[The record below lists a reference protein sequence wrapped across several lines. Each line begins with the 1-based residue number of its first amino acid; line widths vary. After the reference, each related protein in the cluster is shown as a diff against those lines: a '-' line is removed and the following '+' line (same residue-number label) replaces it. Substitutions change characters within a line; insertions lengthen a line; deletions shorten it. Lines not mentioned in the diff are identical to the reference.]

1 MARSFLH
8 RERAIARKETEVS
21 KMAFRPTQYL
31 IEGEL
36 DNTNPKKVIGWMR
49 FVGLKEKVTF
59 DLEGNFHR
67 DIRGAKIH
75 FMGDAYEDNVDIDSG
90 HFFDDFAQHQTGKVG
105 DITAGLP
112 PCDYGSAPYVE
123 IYSEQIGRIVL
134 KLEPV
139 QIEVIGTPIPAIES
153 DPISR
158 KEQRRN
164 MAEFLGSVAQEM
176 NIPAE
181 RAICISNEAVITAK
195 KRAAN
200 NRVRGMKLL
209 PCKIRER
216 LPSLGGQDDK
226 GGKAIAYAKFFTP
239 DSSFS
244 WFVTEGSP
252 VRNSDN
258 DPVDYILFG
267 LVEGQCKE
275 LGYFRLSEL
284 ESVRGPM
291 GLPIERDLYWKPKTL
306 EEIAPE
312 MFSSN
317 EQSN

>member
-1 MARSFLH
+1 
-8 RERAIARKETEVS
+8 
-21 KMAFRPTQYL
+21 MAFRLTRYL
-31 IEGEL
+31 QEGEL
-36 DNTNPKKVIGWMR
+36 DNTCSNKVTGWMR

-67 DIRGAKIH
+67 DIKGAKIH
-75 FMGDAYEDNVDIDSG
+75 FTGDAYDDQQDVDPGG
-90 HFFDDFAQHQTGKVG
+90 HLECLAQHQTGKVG

-112 PCDYGSAPYVE
+112 PHDYGSTPYVE
-123 IYSEQIGRIVL
+123 VYSEQNGRIVL
-134 KLEPV
+134 ELEHSQV
-139 QIEVIGTPIPAIES
+139 EVIGTPIPAIES

-164 MAEFLGSVAQEM
+164 MAQFLGSIAQEM
-176 NIPAE
+176 DIPQE
-181 RAICISNEAVITAK
+181 NAICVGDGAVVTEN

-200 NRVRGMKLL
+200 NRIRGMKLL
-209 PCKIRER
+209 PHKIRER

-226 GGKAIAYAKFFTP
+226 GGKAVAYAKCFTP
-239 DSSFS
+239 DSSFT
-244 WFVTEGSP
+244 WFITEGSP
-252 VRNSDN
+252 VRNNDN
-258 DPVDYILFG
+258 DVVDYILFG

-284 ESVRGPM
+284 ESVNGPM

-317 EQSN
+317 EQSD

>member
-1 MARSFLH
+1 
-8 RERAIARKETEVS
+8 
-21 KMAFRPTQYL
+21 MAFRPTQYL
-31 IEGEL
+31 VEGEL
-36 DNTNPKKVIGWMR
+36 DNTNPGKVIGWMT
-49 FVGLKEKVTF
+49 FAGMKDKVTL

-75 FMGDAYEDNVDIDSG
+75 FTGDAYEDSTDVDSG
-90 HFFDDFAQHQTGKVG
+90 NYFEGFAQHQTGKAG

-112 PCDYGSAPYVE
+112 PHDYGRDVYIE
-123 IYSEQIGRIVL
+123 WFEQENGRVVL
-134 KLEPV
+134 ELEPV

-164 MAEFLGSVAQEM
+164 MAEFLGSIAQEM
-176 NIPAE
+176 DIPQE
-181 RAICISNEAVITAK
+181 NVICVGSETVTTAK

-209 PCKIRER
+209 PYKIRER

-226 GGKAIAYAKFFTP
+226 GGKAVVYAKCFTP
-239 DSSFS
+239 DSS
-244 WFVTEGSP
+244 WTWHITEGSP

-258 DPVDYILFG
+258 EPVDYILFG

-312 MFSSN
+312 MFSRN
-317 EQSN
+317 EQSG

>member
-1 MARSFLH
+1 MAW
-8 RERAIARKETEVS
+8 
-21 KMAFRPTQYL
+21 RPTQHL

-36 DNTNPKKVIGWMR
+36 DNTWPNKVTGWMK
-49 FVGLKEKVTF
+49 FAGMKDKVTF

-75 FMGDAYEDNVDIDSG
+75 FTGDAYEDSTDIDSG
-90 HFFDDFAQHQTGKVG
+90 NYFEGFARHQTGRAG

-112 PCDYGSAPYVE
+112 PFDYGREPYIE
-123 IYSEQIGRIVL
+123 WFGEENGRIVL
-134 KLEPV
+134 ELEPA

-158 KEQRRN
+158 EEQRRN
-164 MAEFLGSVAQEM
+164 MAEFLGSIAQEM
-176 NIPAE
+176 DIPQANVV
-181 RAICISNEAVITAK
+181 CIGSETVVAAK

-209 PCKIRER
+209 PHSIREKLPR
-216 LPSLGGQDDK
+216 LGEQDGK
-226 GGKAIAYAKFFTP
+226 GGKAVVYAKCFTP
-239 DSSFS
+239 DSSFT
-244 WFVTEGSP
+244 WFITEGSP
-252 VRNSDN
+252 VRNTDN
-258 DPVDYILFG
+258 EPVDYILFG

-291 GLPIERDLYWKPKTL
+291 GLPIERDLYWRPRTL

-312 MFSSN
+312 MFSDS
-317 EQSN
+317 EQSD

>member
-1 MARSFLH
+1 MARSKH
-8 RERAIARKETEVS
+8 RERVIAFQETEVT

-31 IEGEL
+31 IEGAL
-36 DNTNPKKVIGWMR
+36 DNTNPGKVTGWMR
-49 FVGLKEKVTF
+49 FVGLREKVTF

-75 FMGDAYEDNVDIDSG
+75 FTGDAYEDNADIDSG
-90 HFFDDFAQHQTGKVG
+90 NHFEGFAQHQTGKAG

-112 PCDYGSAPYVE
+112 PFDYGREPYIE
-123 IYSEQIGRIVL
+123 WFGQENGRVVL
-134 KLEPV
+134 ELEPI

-176 NIPAE
+176 NIPQE
-181 RAICISNEAVITAK
+181 NAICIGSKTVVAAK

-200 NRVRGMKLL
+200 NRIRGMKLL

-216 LPSLGGQDDK
+216 LPSLGGQDGK
-226 GGKAIAYAKFFTP
+226 GGNAIAYAKCFSP

-244 WFVTEGSP
+244 WFITEGSP
-252 VRNSDN
+252 VRNKEN
-258 DPVDYILFG
+258 DVVDYILFG
-267 LVEGQCKE
+267 LVDGQFKE

-312 MFSSN
+312 MFSGN
-317 EQSN
+317 EKSD

>member
-1 MARSFLH
+1 
-8 RERAIARKETEVS
+8 
-21 KMAFRPTQYL
+21 MAFRPTQYL
-31 IEGEL
+31 IEGTL
-36 DNTNPKKVIGWMR
+36 DNTNPGKVIGWMR
-49 FVGLKEKVTF
+49 FVGMEKKVTF

-75 FMGDAYEDNVDIDSG
+75 FTGGAYKDSADIDSG
-90 HFFDDFAQHQTGKVG
+90 DYFEGFARHQTGKAG

-112 PCDYGSAPYVE
+112 PHDYGREPYVE
-123 IYSEQIGRIVL
+123 IYSEQNGRIVL
-134 KLEPV
+134 ELEPV

-158 KEQRRN
+158 EEQRRN
-164 MAEFLGSVAQEM
+164 MAEFLGSIAQEM
-176 NIPAE
+176 DIPQE
-181 RAICISNEAVITAK
+181 NVVCIGSEAVATAK

-200 NRVRGMKLL
+200 NKIRGMKLL
-209 PCKIRER
+209 PCKIREKLPR
-216 LPSLGGQDDK
+216 LGEQDGK
-226 GGKAIAYAKFFTP
+226 GGKAVAYAKCFTP

-252 VRNSDN
+252 VRNKDN
-258 DPVDYILFG
+258 EPVDYILFG
-267 LVEGQCKE
+267 LVHGQCRE

-284 ESVRGPM
+284 ERVRGPM

-317 EQSN
+317 EQSD

>member
-1 MARSFLH
+1 
-8 RERAIARKETEVS
+8 
-21 KMAFRPTQYL
+21 
-31 IEGEL
+31 
-36 DNTNPKKVIGWMR
+36 MR

-75 FMGDAYEDNVDIDSG
+75 FTGDAYEDQQDVDPG
-90 HFFDDFAQHQTGKVG
+90 GYFEGFAQHQTGKAG

-112 PCDYGSAPYVE
+112 PHDYGRDVYIEWFSNE
-123 IYSEQIGRIVL
+123 NGRVVIE
-134 KLEPV
+134 LEPA

-158 KEQRRN
+158 KEQRQN
-164 MAEFLGSVAQEM
+164 MAEFMGSIAQKM
-176 NIPAE
+176 NIPQE
-181 RAICISNEAVITAK
+181 NAICIGSETVVTAN

-200 NRVRGMKLL
+200 NRIRGMKLL

-216 LPSLGGQDDK
+216 LPSLGGQDCK
-226 GGKAIAYAKFFTP
+226 GGKAVAYAKCFSP
-239 DSSFS
+239 DSSFT
-244 WFVTEGSP
+244 WFITEGSP
-252 VRNSDN
+252 VRNKDN
-258 DPVDYILFG
+258 EPVDYILFG

-312 MFSSN
+312 MFKADVASD
-317 EQSN
+317 

>member
-1 MARSFLH
+1 MAW
-8 RERAIARKETEVS
+8 
-21 KMAFRPTQYL
+21 RPTQHL

-36 DNTNPKKVIGWMR
+36 DNTWPNKVTGWMK
-49 FVGLKEKVTF
+49 FAGMKDKVTF

-75 FMGDAYEDNVDIDSG
+75 FTGDAYEDSTDIDSG
-90 HFFDDFAQHQTGKVG
+90 NYFEGFARHQTGRAG

-112 PCDYGSAPYVE
+112 PFDYGREPYIE
-123 IYSEQIGRIVL
+123 WFGEENGRIVL
-134 KLEPV
+134 ELEPA

-158 KEQRRN
+158 EEQRRN
-164 MAEFLGSVAQEM
+164 MAEFLGSIAQEM
-176 NIPAE
+176 DIPQANVVCVSSE
-181 RAICISNEAVITAK
+181 TVVAAK
-195 KRAAN
+195 KRATN
-200 NRVRGMKLL
+200 NRIRGMKLL

-216 LPSLGGQDDK
+216 LPKLGEQDGK
-226 GGKAIAYAKFFTP
+226 GGKAVAYAKCFTP
-239 DSSFS
+239 SSS
-244 WFVTEGSP
+244 WSWYITEGSP
-252 VRNSDN
+252 VRNKDN
-258 DPVDYILFG
+258 EPVDYILFG

-291 GLPIERDLYWKPKTL
+291 GLPIERDLYWRPRTL

-312 MFSSN
+312 MFSDS
-317 EQSN
+317 EQSD

>member
-1 MARSFLH
+1 
-8 RERAIARKETEVS
+8 
-21 KMAFRPTQYL
+21 MAFRPIQYL

-36 DNTNPKKVIGWMR
+36 DNTNPRKVIGWMR
-49 FVGLKEKVTF
+49 FVGLRERVTF

-75 FMGDAYEDNVDIDSG
+75 FTGDAYEDQQDVDPGSYLEG
-90 HFFDDFAQHQTGKVG
+90 FAQHQTGKAG

-112 PCDYGSAPYVE
+112 PHDYGCTPYVE
-123 IYSEQIGRIVL
+123 IFSEQNGRIVL
-134 KLEPV
+134 ELEPA

-164 MAEFLGSVAQEM
+164 MTEFLGSLAQEI
-176 NIPAE
+176 NIPQE
-181 RAICISNEAVITAK
+181 HAICVGNDTIVTAD

-200 NRVRGMKLL
+200 NKIRGMKLL
-209 PCKIRER
+209 PSKIRER

-226 GGKAIAYAKFFTP
+226 GGKAVAYAKCFCP
-239 DSSFS
+239 SSS
-244 WFVTEGSP
+244 WTWYISEGSP
-252 VRNSDN
+252 VRDIKN
-258 DPVDYILFG
+258 DVVDYVLFG
-267 LVEGQCKE
+267 LVDGQFKE

-284 ESVRGPM
+284 ESVNGPM

-306 EEIAPE
+306 GEIAPE
-312 MFSSN
+312 LFKDN
-317 EQSN
+317 EASD